1 MNCYGQY
8 AGDPAQ
14 RKAAYI
20 RRMLRLEGNEQIDR
34 EELLRYHGVFRD
46 RQRRLET

>member
-14 RKAAYI
+14 RKAAYV

-34 EELLRYHGVFRD
+34 EGLLRFHQGFID
-46 RQRRLET
+46 GLRRLQT